1 MMRRW
6 GDVDSSGFDGTD
18 IYVDPAAFCGVAA
31 RMLAEGGRDALAPVL
46 VLLGQAL
53 RANVDLLEAGT
64 TRAAIPRPRLHGAA
78 PDSVDL
84 SAAAPIDL
92 PIRARGSVLAVLSIE
107 PITAGLPATWTKS
120 PGPLGTI
127 ADLVALT
134 LSSGSEPEAGND
146 ARSAARSWF
155 ELDEQDRKQLAGD
168 LHDGLVQS
176 LVAARYLL
184 DLAVSTC
191 PDGPLPWLEAVRESI
206 QAALTDGRGL
216 LNAVQPRVRAGRG
229 LRVALEDLCAAASI
243 PVELHPAAQPET
255 TPGSGEPAPVA
266 TAAGYRFVQAAFC
279 DLIARGAEAIEVLL
293 SCGASGLSIDVSA
306 IGDRPAWP
314 DEPGE
319 GIRRWV
325 TRVELMG
332 GTVLLQS
339 ASAHLRF
346 GAADGEHASLPGDV
360 HAGRAK

>member
-146 ARSAARSWF
+146 ARCAARSWF

-279 DLIARGAEAIEVLL
+279 DLIARGAEAIEVRL

>member
-1 MMRRW
+1 
-6 GDVDSSGFDGTD
+6 VDSSGFDGTD

-31 RMLAEGGRDALAPVL
+31 RMLAESGRDALAPVL
-46 VLLGQAL
+46 TLLGQAL

-64 TRAAIPRPRLHGAA
+64 TRAAIPRPRLRGAS

-92 PIRARGSVLAVLSIE
+92 PIRARGTVLAVLSIE
-107 PITAGLPATWTKS
+107 PTTAGLPAPWTQS

-134 LSSGSEPEAGND
+134 LSSGSEPDAGD
-146 ARSAARSWF
+146 DVRSASRSWF
-155 ELDEQDRKQLAGD
+155 DLEEQDRKQLAGE

-184 DLAVSTC
+184 DLAASTW

-206 QAALTDGRGL
+206 QAALVDGRGL
-216 LNAVQPRVRAGRG
+216 LNSVQPRVRAGRG
-229 LRVALEDLCAAASI
+229 LRVALEDLCAAAPI
-243 PVELHPAAQPET
+243 PVELHPAPLPTPAET
-255 TPGSGEPAPVA
+255 AATGEPAPVA
-266 TAAGYRFVQAAFC
+266 AAAGYRFVQAAFC
-279 DLIARGAEAIEVLL
+279 DLMARGAEAIEVRL
-293 SCGASGLSIDVSA
+293 SSGPSGLSIDVSA
-306 IGDRPAWP
+306 VGDRPAWP
-314 DEPGE
+314 DEPGD

>member
-1 MMRRW
+1 M
-6 GDVDSSGFDGTD
+6 DSSGFDGTD

-31 RMLAEGGRDALAPVL
+31 RMLAESGRDALAPVL
-46 VLLGQAL
+46 TLLGQAL
-53 RANVDLLEAGT
+53 QANVDLLEAGT
-64 TRAAIPRPRLHGAA
+64 TRAAIPRARSRAAA

-84 SAAAPIDL
+84 STAAPIEL
-92 PIRARGSVLAVLSIE
+92 PIRARGNALAVLSIE
-107 PITAGLPATWTKS
+107 PNTASLPPAWTTS
-120 PGPLGTI
+120 PGPLGTV
-127 ADLVALT
+127 ADLIALV
-134 LSSGSEPEAGND
+134 LSAGSESPAGSEVK
-146 ARSAARSWF
+146 AAARTWF
-155 ELDEQDRKQLAGD
+155 DLDEQDRKQLAGD

-184 DLAVSTC
+184 DLAASTW

-206 QAALTDGRGL
+206 QAALGDGRAL
-216 LNAVQPRVRAGRG
+216 LKSVQPRVRAAAG
-229 LRVALEDLCAAASI
+229 LRVALEDLCAGAAV
-243 PVELHPAAQPET
+243 PTELHSVAPTEPSTEQT
-255 TPGSGEPAPVA
+255 GEPAPAPVA
-266 TAAGYRFVQAAFC
+266 AAAAYRFVQAALS
-279 DLIARGAEAIEVLL
+279 DLRERGAEAVEVRL
-293 SCGASGLSIDVSA
+293 SSGPSGLSIDVSA
-306 IGDRPAWP
+306 VGDRPAWP
-314 DEPGE
+314 DEPGD

>member
-1 MMRRW
+1 M
-6 GDVDSSGFDGTD
+6 DSSGFDGTD

-46 VLLGQAL
+46 ALLGQAL
-53 RANVDLLEAGT
+53 CANVDLLEAGT
-64 TRAAIPRPRLHGAA
+64 TRAAIPRPRLRGAA

-84 SAAAPIDL
+84 SCAAPIDL
-92 PIRARGSVLAVLSIE
+92 PIRARGAVLAVLSIE
-107 PITAGLPATWTKS
+107 PNTAGIPAPWTKS

-134 LSSGSEPEAGND
+134 LSSGSEPDAVND
-146 ARSAARSWF
+146 VRSAARSWF
-155 ELDEQDRKQLAGD
+155 DLDEQDRKQLAGE

-184 DLAVSTC
+184 DLAASTW

-216 LNAVQPRVRAGRG
+216 LNSVQPRVRAGRG
-229 LRVALEDLCAAASI
+229 LRVALEDLCAGAPV
-243 PVELHPAAQPET
+243 PVELHPA
-255 TPGSGEPAPVA
+255 TPAEDAPSCSEPAPVA
-266 TAAGYRFVQAAFC
+266 AAAGYRFVQAAFS
-279 DLIARGAEAIEVLL
+279 DLIARGAEAIEVRL
-293 SCGASGLSIDVSA
+293 STGPSGLSLDVSA

-314 DEPGE
+314 DEPGD

>member
-1 MMRRW
+1 VN
-6 GDVDSSGFDGTD
+6 DV
-18 IYVDPAAFCGVAA
+18 
-31 RMLAEGGRDALAPVL
+31 
-46 VLLGQAL
+46 
-53 RANVDLLEAGT
+53 
-64 TRAAIPRPRLHGAA
+64 
-78 PDSVDL
+78 
-84 SAAAPIDL
+84 
-92 PIRARGSVLAVLSIE
+92 
-107 PITAGLPATWTKS
+107 
-120 PGPLGTI
+120 
-127 ADLVALT
+127 
-134 LSSGSEPEAGND
+134 
-146 ARSAARSWF
+146 RSAARSWF
-155 ELDEQDRKQLAGD
+155 DLDEQDRKQLAGE

-184 DLAVSTC
+184 DLAASTW

-216 LNAVQPRVRAGRG
+216 LNSVQPRVRAGRG
-229 LRVALEDLCAAASI
+229 LRVALEDLCAGAPV
-243 PVELHPAAQPET
+243 PVELHPA
-255 TPGSGEPAPVA
+255 TPAEDAPSCSEPAPVA
-266 TAAGYRFVQAAFC
+266 AAAGYRFVQAAFS
-279 DLIARGAEAIEVLL
+279 DLIARGAEAIEVRL
-293 SCGASGLSIDVSA
+293 STGPSGLSLDVSA

-314 DEPGE
+314 DEPGD